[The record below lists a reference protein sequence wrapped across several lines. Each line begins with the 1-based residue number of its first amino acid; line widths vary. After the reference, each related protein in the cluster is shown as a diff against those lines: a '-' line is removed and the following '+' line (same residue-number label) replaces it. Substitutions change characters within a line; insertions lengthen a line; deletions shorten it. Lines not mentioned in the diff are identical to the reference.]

1 MYLIKAVKPSVYKGL
16 GEKETTIV
24 ERNCVAEGYYVS
36 IDLGTTTIAL
46 EIYNEKQKLV
56 SSTSVENSQTKLG
69 TDVIMRMMHCLS
81 GRQEQL
87 RDMIRQQVDQLLQEE
102 VKKACGSG
110 REIKRITIVGNTA
123 MCHIFLDQ
131 SVEGLAAA
139 PFRAAYHGKVVAHGN
154 DLELL
159 SCPNAE
165 VIILPGLDAHVG
177 ADAMSVASF
186 LQLWNQEKVQV
197 AVDIGTN
204 AEIILNYHGKLYAG
218 SVAAGPAF
226 EGSGISCGKRG
237 GDGVI
242 SSVTLSRGND
252 NVVLGVISSEG
263 KTEEPKGICGSGLV
277 ELISEMARLEI
288 ITRDGYLE
296 KDFILYK
303 NANNKNL
310 SITQKDVRNFQLA
323 KAAVQAGIRAM
334 LDMHKIKLQDIDD
347 LYLAGV
353 FGNNIS
359 IKHGIAIGLLPD
371 ISKER
376 IHFIGNAALE
386 GAVQALFSEK
396 ALEKMEKIAE
406 KTTLVE
412 YTKME
417 SFGDVYMDSMALDL
431 WQ

>member
-1 MYLIKAVKPSVYKGL
+1 MYLIKTVKPSVYKGL
-16 GEKETTIV
+16 REKETTDV
-24 ERNCVAEGYYVS
+24 EKSCVEEGYYAS

-46 EIYNEKQKLV
+46 EVYDEKQKIV
-56 SSTSVENSQTKLG
+56 TSTCVENSQTVLG
-69 TDVIMRMMHCLS
+69 ADVIMRMMHCLS

-87 RDMIRQQVDQLLQEE
+87 RDMIRQQVDQLLQEG
-102 VKKACGSG
+102 VKKVHGAGSDI
-110 REIKRITIVGNTA
+110 RRITIVGNTA

-139 PFRAAYHGKVVAHGN
+139 PFRAAYHGKVVAHGK
-154 DLELL
+154 DLGLL
-159 SCPNAE
+159 SCSNAE

-177 ADAMSVASF
+177 ADAISVTSF
-186 LQLWNQEKVQV
+186 LQLWNLEKVQV

-204 AEIILNYHGKLYAG
+204 AEILLNYHGKLYAG

-277 ELISEMARLEI
+277 ELISEMARLEFV
-288 ITRDGYLE
+288 TRDGYLE

-303 NANNKNL
+303 NANNRSL

-323 KAAVQAGIRAM
+323 KAAVQAGIREM
-334 LDMHKIKLQDIDD
+334 LNMHNLTLKDIDD
-347 LYLAGV
+347 FYLAGV

-359 IKHGIAIGLLPD
+359 IKHGVAIGLLPD
-371 ISKER
+371 ISKDR

-396 ALEKMEKIAE
+396 VLEKMEKVASE
-406 KTTLVE
+406 TTLVE

-417 SFGDVYMDSMALDL
+417 SFRDVYMDSMALDL